1 MQMETVSQIL
11 FENHATSMNI
21 IFIVSEV
28 SILQIYVDCRLQIL
42 LQSFLVSLPIREPVK
57 KKLWKIPHLGGVG
70 VDPDTLKKKIFF
82 DGFPTRVFIRQI
94 ANDLSAQTLK
104 CLFSNN
110 TKVKK
115 SLSSF
120 LIFPNLALSCG
131 FSYRII
137 GHVYPQSQSTCCTSQ
152 HLPFASL

>member
-1 MQMETVSQIL
+1 MQMETVSHQIL

-57 KKLWKIPHLGGVG
+57 KIVENSTLRGGG
-70 VDPDTLKKKIFF
+70 GGSGHFKKKKNF